1 MIQTLN
7 LTKTYPNGLQ
17 ALKGVNLTLEKGEIH
32 SIVGENGAG
41 KSTLM
46 NILFGLI
53 KPSSGIITID
63 NEEVNISHPEKA
75 IELGIGMVHQHFM
88 IVPSLT
94 VMENVVL
101 GSEKEFTNK
110 FGKIDYTAVK
120 KKVGH
125 LIDKLNLSLSP
136 GEIVANL
143 PIGKQQLVEI
153 LKVLY
158 KEPEIIIL
166 DEPTAVLAP
175 TEVDEFL
182 KFVIN
187 LKKHGKTIVFIS
199 HRLKEVFSISDKI
212 TILRKGRTVGSFS
225 ANEVSEDIVANLM
238 IGENFEIDTNSIPKE
253 TGKIQLSISNL
264 SVRGNMLHNISFN
277 IRSGEIVGI
286 AGVEGNGQEELF
298 LALSKRVPGATGS
311 IMINDKELLKT
322 SLYEKRR
329 SGISYVTDD
338 RVKDGLAIDRTILE
352 NGIAYHHIDQKLGK
366 FLLNYRESRKLVKN
380 IIEKYD
386 VRGAENLGGKV
397 RALSGGNMQKLL
409 VGRELSNNPKL
420 LVASQPT
427 AGVDIAAKALIHKSM
442 RALAAKGNSVLVIS
456 GDLEELMSLSNR
468 ILVIYR
474 GKIAAEFTFPDYDV
488 KELSYYMT
496 GLKESC

>member
-1 MIQTLN
+1 MIQTQN

-17 ALKGVNLTLEKGEIH
+17 ALKGVNLTLEEGEIH

-53 KPSSGIITID
+53 KPTSGTITVD
-63 NEEVNISHPEKA
+63 NKIVNISHPGKA

-94 VMENVVL
+94 VMENVIL
-101 GSEKEFTNK
+101 GSEKQFTSRS
-110 FGKIDYTAVK
+110 GKLDFKAVK
-120 KKVGH
+120 NRVGN
-125 LIDKLNLSLSP
+125 LIESLNLALSP
-136 GEIVANL
+136 EDIVANL

-175 TEVDEFL
+175 SEVDEFL
-182 KFVIN
+182 KFVVS
-187 LKKHGKTIVFIS
+187 LKEHGKTIVFIS
-199 HRLKEVFSISDKI
+199 HRLKEVFAISDKI
-212 TILRKGRTVGSFS
+212 TILRRGKTVGNFS
-225 ANEVSEDIVANLM
+225 SKEISRDKVANLM
-238 IGENFEIDTNSIPKE
+238 IGEDFEFNTNSSLEKPGE
-253 TGKIQLSISNL
+253 VLLAVSNL
-264 SVRGNMLHNISFN
+264 STQNNKLKNISFN

-298 LALSKRVPGATGS
+298 SVLSKSVSGTNGS
-311 IMINDKELLKT
+311 IVLNDKELLRA
-322 SLYEKRR
+322 SLYEKRKT
-329 SGISYVTDD
+329 GISYITDD

-352 NGIAYHHIDQKLGK
+352 NGIAYHHIDRKLGK
-366 FLLNYRESRKLVKN
+366 ILLNREKTRNHVN
-380 IIEKYD
+380 QIICEYD
-386 VRGAENLGGKV
+386 VRGTKNLNSKV
-397 RALSGGNMQKLL
+397 RSLSGGNMQKLL
-409 VGRELSNNPKL
+409 VGRELSHKPKV

-427 AGVDIAAKALIHKSM
+427 AGVDIAAKALIHKAM
-442 RALAAKGNSVLVIS
+442 KNLTKKGSCALVIS
-456 GDLEELMSLSNR
+456 GDLDELMSLSNR

-474 GKIAAEFTFPDYDV
+474 GKIVAEFSYPDYDV
-488 KELSYYMT
+488 RELSYYMT